1 MMFGSRGTGKIGSFG
16 AAGDCLTT
24 YDKSV
29 VIPSLGAVSTIVAAL
44 TDTQKE

>member
-29 VIPSLGAVSTIVAAL
+29 VISSLGAV
-44 TDTQKE
+44 

>member
-1 MMFGSRGTGKIGSFG
+1 MTFGSRGTIRRTGKIGSFG

-29 VIPSLGAVSTIVAAL
+29 VIPSVGAV
-44 TDTQKE
+44 

>member
-1 MMFGSRGTGKIGSFG
+1 MMFGSRGTIRPAGKIGSFG

-29 VIPSLGAVSTIVAAL
+29 VIPFLGAV
-44 TDTQKE
+44 